1 MEKEKNKPTFVL
13 PAPVLSVL
21 ENLCAAGYEA
31 FLVGGCVR
39 DFLRGIAP
47 HDYDMATNARPQEMK
62 EALSE
67 YRLIETGIRH
77 GTLTVLADGMAIE
90 LTTYRID
97 GDYHDS
103 RHPESVCFT
112 TKLQED
118 VARRDFT
125 MNAIAYHPVLG
136 LRDYFGGRTDIDA
149 CCIRA
154 VGEPNRRF
162 GEDALRIL
170 RAMRFAAVLGFT
182 IEEETA
188 RAMHACAPLLV
199 HISAERILEELGKLL
214 GGHYAGA
221 VLAAYAD
228 VLAPVMPTWYT
239 SAKGDVVRVAALVSA
254 APADAVARFA
264 AFLWPLRGDLAAVE
278 EWLVSLRFDRR
289 TRERVSKLL
298 SHWEDPCMGDK
309 AVLRRFIAGL
319 GAEDARLLLAL
330 HRAEADVFSDSKKG
344 AALLCAAAIVNE
356 LVEQGACCTVRDLA
370 VRGDELA
377 ALGCPHGKEMGL
389 ALHALLEAV
398 LDGRVAN
405 EKAALLTYWQTK
417 ET

>member
-1 MEKEKNKPTFVL
+1 MEKEENKPTFPL
-13 PAPVLSVL
+13 PAPVLAVFDRL
-21 ENLCAAGYEA
+21 REAGYEA

-39 DFLRGIAP
+39 DFLRGVAP

-62 EALSE
+62 AALAA

-77 GTLTVLADGMAIE
+77 GTLTVWNGGMAIE

-112 TKLQED
+112 TQLRED
-118 VARRDFT
+118 AARRDFT
-125 MNAIAYHPVLG
+125 MNAIAYHPALG
-136 LRDYFGGRTDIDA
+136 LRDYFGGCADIGA
-149 CCIRA
+149 RCIRA

-170 RAMRFAAVLGFT
+170 RAMRFAAVLGFS

-199 HISAERILEELGKLL
+199 HISAERVLEELRKLL
-214 GGHYAGA
+214 CGPYAGE

-228 VLAPVMPTWYT
+228 VLAPVMPAWY
-239 SAKGDVVRVAALVSA
+239 AAAEKDMAHVAALVSA
-254 APADAVARFA
+254 APSDAVARFA
-264 AFLWPLRGDLAAVE
+264 AFLWPLRGQPAAVE
-278 EWLVSLRFDRR
+278 EWLAALRFDRR

-298 SHWEDPCMGDK
+298 SHWEMPCTGEG

-319 GAEDARLLLAL
+319 GSEDARLLLAL
-330 HRAEADVFSDSKKG
+330 HRAEAEVFSDAERG
-344 AALLCAAAIVNE
+344 AALASAAAAVDE
-356 LVEQGACCTVRDLA
+356 LLQQGACCTVRDLA
-370 VRGDELA
+370 VRGEELA
-377 ALGCPHGKEMGL
+377 ACGCPRGREMGL
-389 ALHALLEAV
+389 ALHMLLEAV
-398 LDGRVAN
+398 LDGRVVN
-405 EKAALLTYWQTK
+405 EKGALLAYWQTK
-417 ET
+417 HP